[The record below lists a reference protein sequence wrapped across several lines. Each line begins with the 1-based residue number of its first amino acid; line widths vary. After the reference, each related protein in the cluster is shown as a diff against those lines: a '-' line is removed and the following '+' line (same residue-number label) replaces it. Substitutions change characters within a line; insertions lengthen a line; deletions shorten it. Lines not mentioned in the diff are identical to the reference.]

1 MERYV
6 DATANEDFWSSHN
19 KSDVTKKMMQWP
31 GLMVNAKPG
40 TCGRGKNNTIV
51 FLGTRIVILTSEVWE
66 NIVILLCSVPI

>member
-19 KSDVTKKMMQWP
+19 ESDVTKKMMQWP
-31 GLMVNAKPG
+31 GLIVNAKPG

-51 FLGTRIVILTSEVWE
+51 FFRYSYRDFDSRSLGKDSDIAL
-66 NIVILLCSVPI
+66 